1 MGKIITKQGQSLFD
15 IALQA
20 YGSIEG
26 VFGLLADN
34 PTKLTAITDFP
45 TPGTELKV
53 TGAALNKFVV
63 AEYSDYNIVPATA
76 ALASEIAGTGI
87 GYWAIGDD
95 FIVTAPVFELS

>member
-34 PTKLTAITDFP
+34 PTKLVAVTDCP

-53 TGAALNKFVV
+53 TGVASNKYVV
-63 AEYSDYNIVPATA
+63 AEYSDYNIIPATA
-76 ALASEIAGTGI
+76 LSASEITGTGI
-87 GYWAIGDD
+87 GFWAIGTT
-95 FIVTAPVFELS
+95 FIIPLNLSLS

>member
-1 MGKIITKQGQSLFD
+1 MGKIITKQGQSLLD

-34 PTKLTAITDFP
+34 PTKLTAITDCP

-53 TGAALNKFVV
+53 TGKVLNKYVV
-63 AEYSDYNIVPATA
+63 NEYSDYNIVPATA
-76 ALASEIAGTGI
+76 ILASEVNQTGI
-87 GYWAIGDD
+87 GYWAIGVD
-95 FIVTAPVFELS
+95 FIVTPPVFELS